1 MNPWKFKYRPTMR
14 RLAFRV
20 NLGHGSIFR
29 AVLSSFDRTHKLR
42 KFSTDLVMS
51 RRLSDTAGLK
61 GVTTIRNGV
70 SYSVNLP
77 KFSPPPNANSINIV
91 REDVHEHFRKLTPK
105 QRIAVLTIKDRNLA
119 GKLYV
124 ISNVCLLA
132 LRFVFQISF

>member
-1 MNPWKFKYRPTMR
+1 
-14 RLAFRV
+14 
-20 NLGHGSIFR
+20 
-29 AVLSSFDRTHKLR
+29 
-42 KFSTDLVMS
+42 MS

-91 REDVHEHFRKLTPK
+91 REDVHELFRKLTPK

-124 ISNVCLLA
+124 ISNV
-132 LRFVFQISF
+132 